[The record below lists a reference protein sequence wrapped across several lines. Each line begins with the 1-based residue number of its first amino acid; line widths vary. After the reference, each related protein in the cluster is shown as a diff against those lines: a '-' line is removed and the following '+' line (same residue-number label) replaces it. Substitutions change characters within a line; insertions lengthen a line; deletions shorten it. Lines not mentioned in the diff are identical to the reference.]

1 MVRAMKNERTI
12 LIIDDDAVLVELYR
26 VKFVRAGFAVL
37 QAENGAKAIE
47 LLKSGI
53 RPSVI
58 LLDLLMP
65 NMDGF
70 AFIQEAKHKGI
81 SLPPLIVFTSQEDD
95 IHKVKS
101 FALGATQFV
110 QKASATPAEILEKI
124 QLLLDEKKPSGPLR

>member
-1 MVRAMKNERTI
+1 MVAEKQKTI
-12 LIIDDDAVLVELYR
+12 LIIDDDAVLAELYR
-26 VKFVRAGFAVL
+26 VKFVRAGFTVL
-37 QAENGAKAIE
+37 QAESGAKAMEI
-47 LLKSGI
+47 LKSGV

-81 SLPPLIVFTSQEDD
+81 PLPPLIVFTSQEDD

-110 QKASATPAEILEKI
+110 QKASATPGEIIEKI
-124 QLLLDEKKPSGPLR
+124 QLLLDEKKASGPLG